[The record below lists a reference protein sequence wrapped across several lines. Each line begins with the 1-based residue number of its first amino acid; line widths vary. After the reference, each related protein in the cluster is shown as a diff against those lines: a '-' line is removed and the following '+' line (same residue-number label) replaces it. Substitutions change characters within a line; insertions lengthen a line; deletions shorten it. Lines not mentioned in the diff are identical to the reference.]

1 MVVSGELNN
10 GREVGGRMVGK
21 GFMKKCQKKMKR

>member
-10 GREVGGRMVGK
+10 ERVVGGQMADKR
-21 GFMKKCQKKMKR
+21 FMKKCQIKVKR

>member
-10 GREVGGRMVGK
+10 GREVGGWIAGK
-21 GFMKKCQKKMKR
+21 TFMKKCQRKVNK

>member
-10 GREVGGRMVGK
+10 GKEAGGQMAGER
-21 GFMKKCQKKMKR
+21 FMKKCQRKANK